1 MALARKTGKPKA
13 LEEDEAQHEEPDQ
26 DLAGFLREM
35 HGESLES
42 ADDTNQERAED
53 DPNKLPSLGWL
64 KDHFKTKSA
73 TIRYLTIERKFPVA
87 QVAKHLGVKYQHVR
101 NVTRQILKRGPNES
115 FHLADGQKVSSVKTD
130 D

>member
-1 MALARKTGKPKA
+1 MIKAKTGKPAA
-13 LEEDEAQHEEPDQ
+13 LEREEEELDDPKVES
-26 DLAGFLREM
+26 LNTFLREM

-42 ADDTNQERAED
+42 ADPENQDRQEG
-53 DPNKLPSLGWL
+53 DPSKLPALGWL

-87 QVAKHLGVKYQHVR
+87 QVAKHLGIKYQHVR
-101 NVTRQILKRGPNES
+101 NVTKQVLKRGPNES
-115 FHLADGQKVSSVKTD
+115 FHLEDGQKASSVESD